1 MQWHRRRPNRHLNSL
16 SFQSLVCSLC
26 LVSSPRFDS
35 GPKQFARLERSG
47 TARRS
52 DAISSPSLNVE
63 NCLLHTEQKKGLTR
77 CRASPF
83 IPAISGSTRREAE
96 IPPAKPFRL

>member
-1 MQWHRRRPNRHLNSL
+1 MQWHRRRPNRRLNSL
-16 SFQSLVCSLC
+16 SFRSLVCSLC

-35 GPKQFARLERSG
+35 GPKQFAWLERSG

-77 CRASPF
+77 FA
-83 IPAISGSTRREAE
+83 PAPLFQRSVVLPDERQKFLPRNLSV
-96 IPPAKPFRL
+96 